1 MITNL
6 DIYLIGLSVLI
17 FLIILYFFVRKVFS
31 SNDLK
36 LEIKDDGDDI
46 KANEL
51 SLKSQQSF
59 DFIDDDTPSD
69 IPQELA
75 VINLISSTNTNY
87 DMYQLFTYMKNS
99 NFKFSNGFFVL
110 KDSGNKEIFRVANAI
125 TPGILSE
132 DSETFAL
139 IIATDLNQANDP
151 LSAVNEMIM
160 FATNFSE
167 KFSARICDDSRKP
180 ITKQMIS
187 HLQSKA
193 QEISRL
199 NQLHVN

>member
-36 LEIKDDGDDI
+36 LEIKDNVDDI

-75 VINLISSTNTNY
+75 GINLISSTNTNY
-87 DMYQLFTYMKNS
+87 DMYQLFSYMKNS

-160 FATNFSE
+160 FATS
-167 KFSARICDDSRKP
+167 
-180 ITKQMIS
+180 
-187 HLQSKA
+187 
-193 QEISRL
+193 
-199 NQLHVN
+199 V